1 MTQFLSFETFYRA
14 VHGYEPFVWQSEL
27 ARTVAESGEWPRQ
40 ISAPT
45 GAGKTSVL
53 DIAVWALARDVDRHG
68 PSGRTVPL
76 RTFLTVER
84 RLVVDGACEHATAI
98 SDAIETEPELA
109 AVRGALRKLLP
120 EDWRGPALG
129 VTSLHGGVRED
140 RTWLRPVGAQII
152 TCTVTQLASRS
163 LFRGVGVSPGMLPVH
178 AGLVG
183 TDRMIFVDEP
193 HLVPAAVHM
202 WRECEAIQSAAPE
215 GPTVGQTVVLGA
227 TVPDYLSSESP
238 FVGSLEGDPSAAAR
252 ARCGVAKPARLV
264 EAPDS
269 VADKLAAAA
278 YEAWADREHSGG
290 DGVLVV
296 VNTIATAQ
304 KVAAEIPKKLKKDV
318 PAHLNVLTSTVRHF
332 DRAGA
337 VFGPDTLTVATQTV
351 EVGVDLDAC
360 ALVTE
365 LASMP
370 ALIQRFGRLNRT
382 GLRETSIATVVVQTK
397 GEGITDKP
405 SIAVYGEDQLT
416 ATYELLQ
423 ENAVDG
429 VLEDLPGLGVP
440 DETWAEKP
448 RICAVADYLPRLT
461 ATRPPA
467 LAPWEALAF
476 GPDHR
481 DRVTV
486 EVAWRDNLD
495 ILGDCPIHSSETIA
509 LPIEEV
515 RSFIAGARTG
525 GKFAD
530 TLASVSRVAKN
541 APVRLSVR
549 VLRDAAWVAPQR
561 TSDVRPGETVV
572 IDSSEGG
579 YLASSGWSPKSQE
592 PVADHSVKAVCEGLT
607 GFFDAALL
615 LGEEHVTE
623 AVEVGEDLRAEVVEA
638 LPALPETELIVHGRF
653 VGVRSIH
660 DGWSIGGWVSLADH
674 SAQVERVA
682 GETAALAGLDDS
694 KRAAVSAAGLR
705 HDAGKMDKAFQ
716 QMLGN
721 FADEPWA
728 KGRGSRRRRIQGLVP
743 VGWRHEVLS
752 AETVPEDID
761 DAGLVRHLIVSH
773 HGWGRPLVGHADT
786 VIFNGDN
793 FRGLEERFGPW
804 GLALLESVLRFADW
818 ESSKKPKTINSKW
831 SKIEAELADRT
842 IMRAG
847 LHRALTAKFPES
859 SERGVRDTFRVTGVR
874 PYSLTMLLAGIG
886 ALGEC
891 SEKDRSAKMRVY
903 DGVVEILT
911 GEKVEWD
918 AEKIR
923 SINEAIG
930 IASGNDVSSLSECPS
945 GFEPAKKREK
955 WFLGLRSMAID
966 HSPYARPMFFDAEGC
981 GDAFF
986 DRVPFSVPLFEKSG
1000 SPMDALGIDDI
1011 DNPELSERYLLDA
1024 DFGVVSGW
1032 KQAGGIDTGNGKNF
1046 TGHGEGL
1053 FVPGI
1058 LVWVILGTLHLGM
1071 PGSVSGVGVVGE
1083 TLRLPVPEQWIG
1095 IDDYRDL
1102 VRSRVHGV
1110 RYAEWRRALG
1120 KDGGKWNYWE
1130 PVL

>member
-1 MTQFLSFETFYRA
+1 MTQFPSFETFYRV
-14 VHGYEPFVWQSEL
+14 VHGYEPFVWQSDL
-27 ARTVAESGEWPRQ
+27 ARAVAESGEWPRQ

-68 PSGRTVPL
+68 PLGRTVPL

-202 WRECEAIQSAAPE
+202 WRECEAIQSVAPE

-227 TVPDYLSSESP
+227 TVPDYLSAESP
-238 FVGSLEGDPSAAAR
+238 FVGSLEGDPSPAAR
-252 ARCGVAKPARLV
+252 ARCGVVKPARLV
-264 EAPDS
+264 EAPTPA
-269 VADKLAAAA
+269 VAVKELVSSTC
-278 YEAWADREHSGG
+278 EAWADRDRSGG

-304 KVAAEIPKKLKKDV
+304 KVAAEIAKKLKKDA

-332 DRAGA
+332 DRTGA
-337 VFGPDTLTVATQTV
+337 AFGPDTLTVATQTV

-382 GLRETSIATVVVQTK
+382 GLRETSVATVVVQTK

-416 ATYELLQ
+416 ATHELLQ

-429 VLEDLPGLGVP
+429 VLEDLPGPGVP

-448 RICAVADYLPRLT
+448 RTCAVVDYLPRLT

-509 LPIEEV
+509 LPIGEV
-515 RSFIAGARTG
+515 QSFIGGARSG
-525 GKFAD
+525 GEFAD
-530 TLASVSRVAKN
+530 TQASVSRVATN
-541 APVRLSVR
+541 DPVRLSVR
-549 VLRDAAWVAPQR
+549 VIRDAAWVVPQR

-572 IDSSEGG
+572 IDCSEGG
-579 YLASSGWSPKSQE
+579 YLASLGWSPKSQE
-592 PVADHSVKAVCEGLT
+592 PVVDHSVKAVCEGLT

-615 LGEEHVTE
+615 LGEERVAE

-638 LPALPETELIVHGRF
+638 LPAMPETELIVHGRF

-660 DGWSIGGWVSLADH
+660 DGWSVGGWVSLADH

-682 GETAALAGLDDS
+682 GETAALAGFDDS

-705 HDAGKMDKAFQ
+705 HDAGKTDKAFQ

-721 FADEPWA
+721 FAGEPWA
-728 KGRGSRRRRIQGLVP
+728 KGRGSRRRRAQGLVP

-761 DAGLVRHLIVSH
+761 DASLVRHLILSH

-793 FRGLEERFGPW
+793 FRELEERFGPW

-818 ESSKKPKTINSKW
+818 EGSRSPRSQGIPWESLGIAARNDSDGAAAQRESQENSANSTVVK
-831 SKIEAELADRT
+831 
-842 IMRAG
+842 
-847 LHRALTAKFPES
+847 LTGP
-859 SERGVRDTFRVTGVR
+859 R
-874 PYSLTMLLAGIG
+874 PYSLTTVFAGIG
-886 ALGEC
+886 ALFAVTRQGD
-891 SEKDRSAKMRVY
+891 STARIRY
-903 DGVVEILT
+903 RDGMAELASSQTPV
-911 GEKVEWD
+911 WD
-918 AEKIR
+918 EHLA
-923 SINEAIG
+923 SQLYGALL
-930 IASGNDVSSLSECPS
+930 IASGHKDRNGNDTPDADPRVVKANKWHVRYREAALS
-945 GFEPAKKREK
+945 FED
-955 WFLGLRSMAID
+955 L
-966 HSPYARPMFFDAEGC
+966 ARPMFFDAVP
-981 GDAFF
+981 GDGPHPVSLPVFIRNGSPF
-986 DRVPFSVPLFEKSG
+986 HCLNHDEFEVPDNALFELGSG
-1000 SPMDALGIDDI
+1000 L
-1011 DNPELSERYLLDA
+1011 
-1024 DFGVVSGW
+1024 VSG
-1032 KQAGGIDTGNGKNF
+1032 KMNGGIDVEADLRLTDGQV
-1046 TGHGEGL
+1046 EDRYSPGL
-1053 FVPGI
+1053 
-1058 LVWVILGTLHLGM
+1058 LAWSMLGMIALGM
-1071 PGSVSGVGVVGE
+1071 PGSEYGVGVVDGE
-1083 TLRLPVPEQWIG
+1083 LRLALPRDWVAMDQI
-1095 IDDYRDL
+1095 RDL
-1102 VRSRVHGV
+1102 MQTAPERCEFLSWRSASSTLSSYMKLWLPVV
-1110 RYAEWRRALG
+1110 
-1120 KDGGKWNYWE
+1120 DG
-1130 PVL
+1130 